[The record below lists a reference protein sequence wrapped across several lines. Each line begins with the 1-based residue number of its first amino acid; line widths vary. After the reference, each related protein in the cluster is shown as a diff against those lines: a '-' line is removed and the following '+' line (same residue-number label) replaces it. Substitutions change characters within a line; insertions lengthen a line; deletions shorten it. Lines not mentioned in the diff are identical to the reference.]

1 MDNIVDIFKGKNFD
15 EFTLKYINKFIE
27 EFDSLFGKYIPK
39 EELIKRIYENL
50 DHNFE
55 YADLEKGCKGTHNP
69 EDKRINLSN
78 TIKSEEE
85 LKTIIFHEMI
95 HCITS
100 RDGVS
105 GFECR
110 YVSEDLEEKIYT
122 AHGLTEGFTQFVTQI
137 RNVKYNPEASKKTYP
152 ILTEQVENL
161 VDLLG
166 EEEFLDVAFNSPN
179 DLYKL
184 MCEKKLISDRFEFQE
199 FLDCFDILWE
209 HEKEIYKD
217 NNKTQEQVMFEAI
230 FGKKKENNELHDAK
244 SSIIN
249 TFLSSLKERPVNT
262 IEELQNIYEK
272 IECYS
277 KQLRSEDNIMNYQV
291 LWDKVDEL
299 ITKGISREKLLAE
312 IDGQFKEIINERFE
326 IQDFLN
332 LSPEDRLGKI
342 NKNNEFYDLV
352 SESKFADYYKT
363 KIVEDLFGIDL
374 GHLTKEMRE
383 SIFGDIG
390 DTSYASDRLFED
402 LVWGLADEIIE
413 KKYDIN
419 KLSIEFINMGMES
432 GLLYNLY
439 ESDGINTKYL
449 STYSDINANYQ
460 FSELKVVSDQKE
472 KKHILDSN
480 DNLPKDAVLFTDKN
494 GCVLAYLGDDD
505 YIYID
510 DEGEEYSN
518 DGDGIYNNN
527 RLEMLYKVLEKRLSR
542 YQFFEKNG
550 VKSVMETAADSV
562 KKAHRDILEIS
573 YPGITPED
581 IEEIVSGTSIKDIEI
596 LLQSLSNDDK
606 RRESFEGEIGY
617 DG

>member
-1 MDNIVDIFKGKNFD
+1 MDNIEEIFKGKNFD
-15 EFTLKYINKFIE
+15 EFTLKYINNFIE
-27 EFDSLFGKYIPK
+27 EFDSLFGSYIPK
-39 EELIKRIYENL
+39 EELIKRINKNL

-55 YADLEKGCKGTHNP
+55 YADLENGWRGTHNP
-69 EDKRINLSN
+69 EDKRIQLSN
-78 TIKSEEE
+78 TIKTEEE

-105 GFECR
+105 GFECK

-122 AHGLTEGFTQFVTQI
+122 AHGLTEGFTQYVTQI
-137 RNVKYNPEASKKTYP
+137 RNAKYKAYP
-152 ILTEQVENL
+152 ILTEQVKNL
-161 VDLLG
+161 VDILG
-166 EEEFLDVAFNSPN
+166 EKEFLDIAFNSPN

-184 MCEKKLISDRFEFQE
+184 MCEKKLISDRFEYQD
-199 FLDCFDILWE
+199 FLDCFDVLWE

-217 NNKTQEQVMFEAI
+217 NNKTQEQVMLETI
-230 FGKKKENNELHDAK
+230 FGKKKEDDELQGAK

-249 TFLSSLKERPVNT
+249 TYLSSLKEKSVNS
-262 IEELQNIYEK
+262 IDELQNIYEK
-272 IECYS
+272 IEFYS
-277 KQLRSEDNIMNYQV
+277 KQLGSEDNIMNYQI
-291 LWDKVDEL
+291 LWDKIDEL
-299 ITKGISREKLLAE
+299 TMKGIGREKILSGINGE
-312 IDGQFKEIINERFE
+312 FKEILNERFE
-326 IQDFLN
+326 IQDFLE
-332 LSPEDRLGKI
+332 LSPEDRLRKI
-342 NKNNEFYDLV
+342 RNNNEFYDLIT
-352 SESKFADYYKT
+352 ESKFADYYKT

-383 SIFGDIG
+383 AIFGDIG

-402 LVWGLADEIIE
+402 LVWGLSDEIIE

-419 KLSIEFINMGMES
+419 KLSIEFVNFGMES

-449 STYSDINANYQ
+449 ATYSNINANYQ
-460 FSELKVVSDQKE
+460 FSELKVVESEEE
-472 KKHILDSN
+472 KKQILDGN
-480 DNLPKDAVLFTDKN
+480 ENLPTDVVLLTDKN

-518 DGDGIYNNN
+518 DGDVIYSNN

-562 KKAHRDILEIS
+562 KKAHRDILELS
-573 YPGITPED
+573 DPGFTPED
-581 IEEIVSGTSIKDIEI
+581 IEEIVSNTSIKDIEA
-596 LLQSLSNDDK
+596 LLQSLSNENK
-606 RRESFEGEIGY
+606 KRESFEGEIGY

>member
-1 MDNIVDIFKGKNFD
+1 MDNIVEIFKDKNFN
-15 EFTLKYINKFIE
+15 EFTLNYINNFIE
-27 EFDSLFGKYIPK
+27 EFDSLFGDYISK
-39 EELIKRIYENL
+39 EELIKRISENL

-69 EDKRINLSN
+69 EDKRIKLSN

-85 LKTIIFHEMI
+85 LKTIIFHEMF

-122 AHGLTEGFTQFVTQI
+122 AHGLTEGFTQYVTQI
-137 RNVKYNPEASKKTYP
+137 RNAKYNPEASKKTYP

-161 VDLLG
+161 VDILG

-184 MCEKKLISDRFEFQE
+184 MCEKKLISDRFEFQD
-199 FLDCFDILWE
+199 FLDCFDVLWE

-230 FGKKKENNELHDAK
+230 FGKKKENDELQNAK

-249 TFLSSLKERPVNT
+249 TYLSSLKEKPVNS
-262 IEELQNIYEK
+262 IDELQSIYEK

-277 KQLRSEDNIMNYQV
+277 KQLGSEDNIMNYQI

-299 ITKGISREKLLAE
+299 TTKGISREE
-312 IDGQFKEIINERFE
+312 ILSGINGEFKEILNERFE
-326 IQDFLN
+326 IQEFLE
-332 LSPEDRLGKI
+332 LSPEDRLRKI
-342 NKNNEFYDLV
+342 NNNNELYDLI
-352 SESKFADYYKT
+352 SESKFADYYKA

-383 SIFGDIG
+383 TIFGDVG

-413 KKYDIN
+413 KNYDIN
-419 KLSIEFINMGMES
+419 KLSIEFINFGMES

-449 STYSDINANYQ
+449 ATYSNINANYQ
-460 FSELKVVSDQKE
+460 FSELKVVANEEE
-472 KKHILDSN
+472 KKQILDGN
-480 DNLPKDAVLFTDKN
+480 EDLPQDAVLFTDKN

-518 DGDGIYNNN
+518 DGDVIYNNN

-562 KKAHRDILEIS
+562 KKAHRDILELS
-573 YPGITPED
+573 NPGFTPED
-581 IEEIVSGTSIKDIEI
+581 IEEIVSNTSIKDIEA
-596 LLQSLSNDDK
+596 LLQSLSNEDK